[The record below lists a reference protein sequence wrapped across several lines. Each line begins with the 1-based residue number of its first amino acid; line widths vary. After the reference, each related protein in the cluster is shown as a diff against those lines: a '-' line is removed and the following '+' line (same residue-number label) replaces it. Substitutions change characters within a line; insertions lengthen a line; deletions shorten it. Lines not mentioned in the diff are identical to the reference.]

1 MNELNTTLQTE
12 DKIKKKKEINILP
25 EKRKQIIDEIR
36 LVQYLNRMKYRKIT
50 NLLDSKTS

>member
-1 MNELNTTLQTE
+1 MQTE
-12 DKIKKKKEINILP
+12 DKIKKKKKEINILP